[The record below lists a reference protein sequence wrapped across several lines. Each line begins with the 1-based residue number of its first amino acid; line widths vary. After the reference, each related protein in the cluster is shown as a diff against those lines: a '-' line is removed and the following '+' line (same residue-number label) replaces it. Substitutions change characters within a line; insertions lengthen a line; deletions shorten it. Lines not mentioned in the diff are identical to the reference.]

1 MNLYAPDYYPEFRCT
16 AGKCRHT
23 CCAGWEIDID
33 GDSLKR
39 YRRMRG
45 PFGKKINQCIS
56 EEGTPHF
63 ILGEE
68 ERCPLL
74 NGENLCELILRRG
87 EKELCQI
94 CADHPRFRNYWT
106 GRTEIGLGLVCEEAG
121 RLILGSGH
129 PLGLIRLEG
138 DEEEELPE
146 DEKELMR
153 LREELLRSVPGS
165 GPAAR
170 LREYLIY
177 RHLADALYDGRVEER
192 IRFIREAA
200 EEILAGWDGQ
210 DLPELTERARRFSDE
225 TEYDDEALEARLSGQ
240 KKPRA

>member
-1 MNLYAPDYYPEFRCT
+1 M
-16 AGKCRHT
+16 
-23 CCAGWEIDID
+23 
-33 GDSLKR
+33 
-39 YRRMRG
+39 
-45 PFGKKINQCIS
+45 
-56 EEGTPHF
+56 
-63 ILGEE
+63 
-68 ERCPLL
+68 
-74 NGENLCELILRRG
+74 
-87 EKELCQI
+87 
-94 CADHPRFRNYWT
+94 
-106 GRTEIGLGLVCEEAG
+106 CEEAG